1 MILWSSNFLG
11 LEHVRKAWIK
21 YSSSELVDE
30 SSSVVFFSFF
40 LPVFSVL
47 SPVSLHGGF
56 LICIPLR
63 NGFLYYTFCISSQ
76 RLGCWL
82 LFDGS
87 IRNIDIVA
95 VLALLLFF
103 QCCCIDIV
111 LLILPL
117 LVRRHLSFYAV
128 DFFCFCL
135 REVTS
140 ITIDILRS
148 IWAASDRNWI
158 TFHDFLIDFCMCAL
172 SSIVWLKCS
181 RIRSLY
187 VLPISQW
194 VS

>member
-1 MILWSSNFLG
+1 MWLSRCRSLILWSSHFLG
-11 LEHVRKAWIK
+11 LEAVRKAWIK

-30 SSSVVFFSFF
+30 SSSVVFLSFL

-95 VLALLLFF
+95 VLALSLYWH
-103 QCCCIDIV
+103 CCCLYNVAV
-111 LLILPL
+111 LTLSVLILPL
-117 LVRRHLSFYAV
+117 LVRRQYTCRSTWLISFI
-128 DFFCFCL
+128 
-135 REVTS
+135 S
-140 ITIDILRS
+140 
-148 IWAASDRNWI
+148 
-158 TFHDFLIDFCMCAL
+158 
-172 SSIVWLKCS
+172 VWGK
-181 RIRSLY
+181 
-187 VLPISQW
+187 
-194 VS
+194 